1 MDAPRSDAREVSTVE
16 TAPDADAADRRSA
29 GPATTGG
36 RSRGWW
42 VRVVLAL
49 LLPVLVAA
57 GLFVWQDGERDAAV
71 ASAADDRAALNAATL
86 QTLNWASVDYRD
98 VDSFVAKVRAG
109 ATGDFAQQFDES
121 EDALRELIESNES
134 VQVPTIPNGG
144 AGLLERRDDQ
154 ARVLI
159 VMDAQVTNTS
169 AETPQPRQYRLQV
182 TVSKVDGRWLTS
194 QLEFIDEQA

>member
-1 MDAPRSDAREVSTVE
+1 MDAARTDAREVSTDE
-16 TAPDADAADRRSA
+16 ATGDA
-29 GPATTGG
+29 TG

-42 VRVVLAL
+42 ARAALAL
-49 LLPVLVAA
+49 LLPVLVAG
-57 GLFVWQDGERDAAV
+57 GLFVWQDGERDAA
-71 ASAADDRAALNAATL
+71 ADSAAEDRAALNAATL

-98 VDSFVAKVRAG
+98 VDTFVAKVQAG
-109 ATGDFAQQFDES
+109 ATGDFAKQFEES
-121 EDALRELIESNES
+121 EKALRELIESNES

-144 AGLLERRDDQ
+144 AGLLERRGDE

>member
-1 MDAPRSDAREVSTVE
+1 MDAARTDAREVSTV
-16 TAPDADAADRRSA
+16 DAATDQHDA
-29 GPATTGG
+29 GPAAVG

-57 GLFVWQDGERDAAV
+57 GLFVWQDGERDAAA
-71 ASAADDRAALNAATL
+71 ASAAEDRAALNAATL

-98 VDSFVAKVRAG
+98 VDSFVAKVQAG

-169 AETPQPRQYRLQV
+169 AKTPQPRQYRLQV
-182 TVSKVDGRWLTS
+182 TVSKVEGRWLTS

>member
-1 MDAPRSDAREVSTVE
+1 MTGPEAGGPT
-16 TAPDADAADRRSA
+16 TAQ
-29 GPATTGG
+29 

-42 VRVVLAL
+42 VRVGLAA
-49 LLPVLVAA
+49 LLPVLVAV
-57 GLFVWQDGERDAAV
+57 GLYVWQDRERDAAV
-71 ASAADDRAALNAATL
+71 AAAAEDRAALNAATL

-98 VDSFVAKVRAG
+98 VDAFVAKVEAG
-109 ATGDFAQQFDES
+109 ATGDFARQFDES
-121 EDALRELIESNES
+121 EEALRQLIESNES
-134 VQVPTIPNGG
+134 VQVPTIPQGG
-144 AGLLERRDDQ
+144 AGLLERRDDE